1 MLIDRADD
9 KPWDAQIAYK
19 LIYPLRNTFVTPNY
33 LTSLRLLFGIFAG
46 IFFALG
52 EYKYSNIGA
61 FCFVLSNFL
70 DHADG
75 ELARLKNQMSSKG
88 HIYDLVSDALVN
100 ILLFLGMGIGLMQT
114 NLGVYACIMGII
126 SGTTVAAIFYMRNDI
141 EKNIGKKN
149 ARQPHKS
156 GVEAEDILYV
166 LPIITYFQ
174 LDYYFIF
181 AASIGAPIFCI
192 YVIKDYLR
200 TTPQPNI

>member
-33 LTSLRLLFGIFAG
+33 LTSLRLFFGIFAG

-88 HIYDLVSDALVN
+88 HIYDLISDALVN

-156 GVEAEDILYV
+156 GVEAEDILYA

-192 YVIKDYLR
+192 YVIKDYLGLKK
-200 TTPQPNI
+200 

>member
-156 GVEAEDILYV
+156 GVEAEDILYA

-192 YVIKDYLR
+192 YVIKDYLGLKK
-200 TTPQPNI
+200 

>member
-33 LTSLRLLFGIFAG
+33 LTSLRLFFGIFAG

-75 ELARLKNQMSSKG
+75 ELARLKNQMSSRG
-88 HIYDLVSDALVN
+88 HIYDLISDALVN

-156 GVEAEDILYV
+156 GVEAEDILYA

-181 AASIGAPIFCI
+181 SASIGAPIFCI
-192 YVIKDYLR
+192 YVIKDYLGLKK
-200 TTPQPNI
+200 

>member
-1 MLIDRADD
+1 MLIDREDD

-75 ELARLKNQMSSKG
+75 ELARLKNQMSSRG
-88 HIYDLVSDALVN
+88 HIYDLISDALVN

-156 GVEAEDILYV
+156 GVEAEDILYA

-192 YVIKDYLR
+192 YVIKDYLGLKK
-200 TTPQPNI
+200 

>member
-88 HIYDLVSDALVN
+88 HIYDLISDALVN

-156 GVEAEDILYV
+156 GVEAEDILYA

-192 YVIKDYLR
+192 YVIKDYLGLKK
-200 TTPQPNI
+200 

>member
-33 LTSLRLLFGIFAG
+33 LTSLRLFFGIFAG

-75 ELARLKNQMSSKG
+75 ELARLKNQMSSRG
-88 HIYDLVSDALVN
+88 HIYDLISDALVN

-156 GVEAEDILYV
+156 GVEAEDILYA

-192 YVIKDYLR
+192 YVIKDYLGLKK
-200 TTPQPNI
+200 

>member
-1 MLIDRADD
+1 MLIDRTDD
-9 KPWDAQIAYK
+9 RPWDAQIAYK

-75 ELARLKNQMSSKG
+75 ELARLKNQMSSRG
-88 HIYDLVSDALVN
+88 HIYDLISDALVN

-156 GVEAEDILYV
+156 GVEAEDILYA

-192 YVIKDYLR
+192 YVIKDYLGLKK
-200 TTPQPNI
+200 

>member
-75 ELARLKNQMSSKG
+75 ELARLKNLMSSKG

-156 GVEAEDILYV
+156 GVEAEDILYA

-192 YVIKDYLR
+192 YVIKDYLGLKK
-200 TTPQPNI
+200 

>member
-75 ELARLKNQMSSKG
+75 ELARLKNQMSSRG
-88 HIYDLVSDALVN
+88 HIYDLISDALVN

-156 GVEAEDILYV
+156 GVEAEDILYA
-166 LPIITYFQ
+166 LPIIAYFQ

-192 YVIKDYLR
+192 YVIKDYLGLKK
-200 TTPQPNI
+200 

>member
-1 MLIDRADD
+1 MLIDRTDD

-75 ELARLKNQMSSKG
+75 ELARLKNQMSSRG
-88 HIYDLVSDALVN
+88 HIYDLISDALVN

-156 GVEAEDILYV
+156 GVEAEDILYA

-192 YVIKDYLR
+192 YVIKDYLGLKK
-200 TTPQPNI
+200 

>member
-1 MLIDRADD
+1 MLIDRTDD
-9 KPWDAQIAYK
+9 RPWDAQIAYK

-156 GVEAEDILYV
+156 GVEAEDILYA

-192 YVIKDYLR
+192 YVIKDYLA
-200 TTPQPNI
+200 IKKII

>member
-19 LIYPLRNTFVTPNY
+19 LIYTLRNTFVTPNY

-52 EYKYSNIGA
+52 EYRYSNIGA

-75 ELARLKNQMSSKG
+75 ELARLKNQMSSRG
-88 HIYDLVSDALVN
+88 HIYDLISDALVN

-141 EKNIGKKN
+141 EKKY
-149 ARQPHKS
+149 R
-156 GVEAEDILYV
+156 
-166 LPIITYFQ
+166 
-174 LDYYFIF
+174 
-181 AASIGAPIFCI
+181 
-192 YVIKDYLR
+192 
-200 TTPQPNI
+200 

>member
-1 MLIDRADD
+1 MLIDRTDD

-33 LTSLRLLFGIFAG
+33 LTSLRLFFGIFAG

-75 ELARLKNQMSSKG
+75 ELARLKNQMSSRG
-88 HIYDLVSDALVN
+88 HFYDLISDALVN

-156 GVEAEDILYV
+156 GVEAEDILYA

-181 AASIGAPIFCI
+181 SASIGAPIFCI
-192 YVIKDYLR
+192 YVIKDYLGLKK
-200 TTPQPNI
+200 

>member
-33 LTSLRLLFGIFAG
+33 LTSLRLFFGIFAG

-75 ELARLKNQMSSKG
+75 ELARLKNQMSSRG
-88 HIYDLVSDALVN
+88 HIYDLISDALVN

-156 GVEAEDILYV
+156 GVEAEDILYA

-192 YVIKDYLR
+192 YVIKDYLG
-200 TTPQPNI
+200 IKEII

>member
-114 NLGVYACIMGII
+114 NLGAYACIMGII

-192 YVIKDYLR
+192 YVIKDYLGLKK
-200 TTPQPNI
+200 

>member
-19 LIYPLRNTFVTPNY
+19 LIYPLRNTFITPNY

-70 DHADG
+70 DHAEG
-75 ELARLKNQMSSKG
+75 ELARLKNKMSSRG
-88 HIYDLVSDALVN
+88 HIYDLISDALVN

-192 YVIKDYLR
+192 YVIKDYLA
-200 TTPQPNI
+200 IKKII

>member
-1 MLIDRADD
+1 M
-9 KPWDAQIAYK
+9 
-19 LIYPLRNTFVTPNY
+19 
-33 LTSLRLLFGIFAG
+33 
-46 IFFALG
+46 
-52 EYKYSNIGA
+52 
-61 FCFVLSNFL
+61 LSNFL

-75 ELARLKNQMSSKG
+75 ELARLKNQMSSRG
-88 HIYDLVSDALVN
+88 HIYDLISDALVN

-149 ARQPHKS
+149 ARQPYKS
-156 GVEAEDILYV
+156 GVEAEDILYA

-181 AASIGAPIFCI
+181 AASIGAPIFFI
-192 YVIKDYLR
+192 YVIKDYLGLKK
-200 TTPQPNI
+200 

>member
-156 GVEAEDILYV
+156 GVEAEDTLYA

-192 YVIKDYLR
+192 YVIKDYLGLKK
-200 TTPQPNI
+200 